1 MTGLVCAGDAIRAL
15 AAGSTLHARELL
27 DIAVTEGV
35 GLAVPAAAYAAAWAR
50 STPTARM
57 WLDDFLELSVVTVD
71 PLDAATARAVG
82 VVLGRSGGR
91 AELDVGQVV
100 VSARARGWPVLAV
113 HPGRRSQ
120 PRRMSRWRRCR
131 SRPGSAGQ
139 LATLARRA

>member
-1 MTGLVCAGDAIRAL
+1 VTGLVCAGDAVRAL
-15 AAGSTLHARELL
+15 AVGSTLHARELL

-71 PLDAATARAVG
+71 PLDATTARAVG
-82 VVLGRSGGR
+82 VVLARSSGG

-113 HPGRRSQ
+113 HPG
-120 PRRMSRWRRCR
+120 PL
-131 SRPGSAGQ
+131 
-139 LATLARRA
+139 LATAPDLAVEALP

>member
-1 MTGLVCAGDAIRAL
+1 MAVRAL
-15 AAGSTLHARELL
+15 AVGSTVHARELL
-27 DIAVTEGV
+27 EIVLTEGV

-50 STPTARM
+50 STPPGRV

-82 VVLGRSGGR
+82 VVLARSGGR

-113 HPGRRSQ
+113 HPG
-120 PRRMSRWRRCR
+120 PLLAAAPGCR
-131 SRPGSAGQ
+131 GGGAAVADLVRPDG
-139 LATLARRA
+139 